1 MVFFK
6 VTSDKRSIRA
16 AAPGKIGHQPARFF
30 CALLLVM
37 VLLFTTG
44 CSRGYISS
52 YSDNTGRKGF
62 ALTSVYADY
71 DGRLPLYAEDFGVPG
86 EGSAAEIGKVKAA
99 GLFDLDDGKTVIEEN
114 ITTRLYPA
122 STTKIMTAL
131 LAIKYGDMD
140 KMLTASAKVSDME
153 WEAQR
158 IGIEEGDRMTMDQA
172 LHYLMVYSANDA
184 GNLIAE
190 NIGKDYNDFIRM
202 MNEEAARIG
211 ATNTHFVNPHGLHSK
226 DHYTTAYDLFLI
238 FKECVKYPKFLE
250 IAKLGHYS
258 TVFHDKNGGIR
269 AIEVDSTDGYVK
281 GSRKSPDHIT
291 VLGGKTGTTDQAGCC
306 LIILSEYDSGRR
318 FVSVILG
325 AQSHRSLYSC
335 MNRLLDQETVYL
347 TAEEKKN

>member
-1 MVFFK
+1 MSFLIL
-6 VTSDKRSIRA
+6 SLSA
-16 AAPGKIGHQPARFF
+16 AVPEKKGHQPARFF
-30 CALLLVM
+30 CALVLIT
-37 VLLFTTG
+37 VLLLSTG

-71 DGRLPLYAEDFGVPG
+71 DGRLPLYAEGFGVPG
-86 EGSAAEIGKVKAA
+86 EGSSADIGTVKAC
-99 GLFDLDDGKTVIEEN
+99 GLFDVDDGKTVIEEN
-114 ITTRLYPA
+114 LTTRLYPA

-131 LAIKYGDMD
+131 LAIKYGDLD

-158 IGIEEGDRMTMDQA
+158 IGIEEGDKMTMDQA

-190 NIGKDYNDFIRM
+190 NIGKDYDDFIRM

-211 ATNTHFVNPHGLHSK
+211 ATNTHFVNPHGLHDK
-226 DHYTTAYDLFLI
+226 NHYTTAYDLFLI
-238 FKECVKYPKFLE
+238 FKECIKYPKFLE

-269 AIEVDSTDGYVK
+269 AIEVSSTDGYVK
-281 GSRKSPDHIT
+281 GSRKSPDRIK

-306 LIILSEYDSGRR
+306 LIILSEYDTGRR

-325 AQSHRSLYSC
+325 ARSHSYLYAC
-335 MNRLLDQETVYL
+335 MNRLLGQETVYL
-347 TAEEKKN
+347 EAEE